1 MNSLATNVSVA
12 YFGKLPSR
20 GDFVKSGASL
30 PLLTSLDN
38 WLARAMDNMST
49 EPRWK
54 TLYDEVNPFHFA
66 FVGPRSKLA
75 IAGQF
80 TASADTAKRRFPFVM
95 AVTLE
100 VVDAKTFLFR
110 CPLALSGVWSKLAQL
125 SADAVSSNDATHD
138 LSALSGVPLEVDTD
152 IASHNTRLKSYL
164 EGQSMGSLTDLLRS
178 GGFDGD
184 CRQLI
189 LGLGLLLQP
198 VMASGSNRLDKSLC
212 LPLPQDPMA
221 KPMVAAFW
229 LALINPFLLRA
240 DFELAIFMATLRQRH
255 VLIVGF
261 SGASSVTLEAML
273 NPDVAQD
280 HFIDFDDAKW
290 VEETVQ
296 SDYGVAKVSGYLEQP
311 RLSLLSAKQYFNEV
325 FLGL

>member
-1 MNSLATNVSVA
+1 
-12 YFGKLPSR
+12 
-20 GDFVKSGASL
+20 
-30 PLLTSLDN
+30 
-38 WLARAMDNMST
+38 
-49 EPRWK
+49 
-54 TLYDEVNPFHFA
+54 
-66 FVGPRSKLA
+66 
-75 IAGQF
+75 
-80 TASADTAKRRFPFVM
+80 
-95 AVTLE
+95 
-100 VVDAKTFLFR
+100 
-110 CPLALSGVWSKLAQL
+110 
-125 SADAVSSNDATHD
+125 
-138 LSALSGVPLEVDTD
+138 
-152 IASHNTRLKSYL
+152 
-164 EGQSMGSLTDLLRS
+164 MGSLAELLRS
-178 GGFDGD
+178 GGFDGN

-212 LPLPQDPMA
+212 LPLPMDPMA

-240 DFELAIFMATLRQRH
+240 DFELSIFVATLRQRH

-273 NPDVAQD
+273 NPDLAQD
-280 HFIDFDDAKW
+280 HFIDFDDANW